1 MSTPIILYLVT
12 NSENMHTSNIIQ
24 TEITFRNVYV
34 YSYLDVKTNN
44 NKKNAMNLEENKAV
58 YMGSFERK

>member
-12 NSENMHTSNIIQ
+12 NSENMHTSNLIQ

-44 NKKNAMNLEENKAV
+44 NKKNAMI
-58 YMGSFERK
+58 